1 VKPTAKPFAKPF
13 AKTFLDDDFLLD
25 SPTAVDL
32 YHGVAA
38 KQPIL
43 DYHCHLSPQQ
53 VADDHRFRSITEIWL
68 EGDHYKWRAMRAD
81 GVPERAITG
90 EASDWDKFEAWVN
103 APGREVPALRK
114 LARTTD

>member
-1 VKPTAKPFAKPF
+1 MKPF
-13 AKTFLDDDFLLD
+13 LDQDFLLD

-38 KQPIL
+38 QQPII
-43 DYHCHLSPQQ
+43 DYHCHLSPEL

-81 GVPERAITG
+81 GVPERQITG
-90 EASDWDKFEAWVN
+90 DADPGAAAASLA
-103 APGREVPALRK
+103 AALRRSTRER
-114 LARTTD
+114 A